1 MSHDPSPLVS
11 RARASSATER
21 EAAAA
26 ARAEAA
32 QWRTLAADQERQLKT
47 VRAETTE
54 LRQGLAA
61 RPWRSQTLAQP
72 DPADH
77 RAAARPWDSGGG
89 VLEAEPVG
97 QGWRRT
103 AQRASEEREAA
114 EVLEAAAQ
122 SVHKRRLT
130 PAEQDQS
137 FAALHRRALLAAE
150 CRQKAREDIV
160 ARRDDQLKRRQV
172 SAGKQANWGELLERL
187 YAAPRQR
194 SAGSVDAGAAQ
205 PSDARQELLD
215 WDMETAVARL
225 TAQLE
230 EEREAH
236 AAELEKLHQLVAA
249 VCREAELPESRV
261 EKLWAGQAEPDAAPP
276 PTQESAAEL
285 AERVRREIAER
296 SRRNARRQQFLRVA
310 ATTSVN
316 SVAPAGT
323 VAYASGV
330 RRRTE
335 SPAALE

>member
-1 MSHDPSPLVS
+1 MAHDSSPLVS

-32 QWRTLAADQERQLKT
+32 QWRTLAADQERQLQT

-61 RPWRSQTLAQP
+61 NGT
-72 DPADH
+72 
-77 RAAARPWDSGGG
+77 ARPCQWDSGGG

-150 CRQKAREDIV
+150 CRQKAREEIV

-194 SAGSVDAGAAQ
+194 GAGSVDAGAAQ

-215 WDMETAVARL
+215 WDLETA
-225 TAQLE
+225 LE

-236 AAELEKLHQLVAA
+236 AAELERLHQLVAA

-261 EKLWAGQAEPDAAPP
+261 EKLWAGQAVPDDAPP
-276 PTQESAAEL
+276 ATQESAAEL
-285 AERVRREIAER
+285 AERVRAEIAER
-296 SRRNARRQQFLRVA
+296 TRRNARRQQFLCVA
-310 ATTSVN
+310 ATTGVDSVTP
-316 SVAPAGT
+316 VGT

>member
-1 MSHDPSPLVS
+1 MGWGCRGARGMAHDPSPLVS

-32 QWRTLAADQERQLKT
+32 QWRTLAEDQERQLQT

-61 RPWRSQTLAQP
+61 NGT
-72 DPADH
+72 
-77 RAAARPWDSGGG
+77 ARPWDSGGG

-150 CRQKAREDIV
+150 CRQKAREEIV
-160 ARRDDQLKRRQV
+160 ARREDQLKRRQV

-194 SAGSVDAGAAQ
+194 SAAAQ

-215 WDMETAVARL
+215 WDLETAVARL

-236 AAELEKLHQLVAA
+236 AAELERLHQLVAA

-261 EKLWAGQAEPDAAPP
+261 EKLWAGQAVPDDAPP
-276 PTQESAAEL
+276 ATQESAAEL
-285 AERVRREIAER
+285 AERVRAEIAER

-310 ATTSVN
+310 ATTGVDSETPV
-316 SVAPAGT
+316 GT

>member
-1 MSHDPSPLVS
+1 MWGRGGGAGQSDRAHMSHEPSPGVTS

-32 QWRTLAADQERQLKT
+32 QWRTLAEDQERQLQT

-61 RPWRSQTLAQP
+61 NGT
-72 DPADH
+72 
-77 RAAARPWDSGGG
+77 ARPWDSGGG

-137 FAALHRRALLAAE
+137 FAALHRRALLAAD
-150 CRQKAREDIV
+150 CRQKAREEIV
-160 ARRDDQLKRRQV
+160 ARREDQLKRRQV

-215 WDMETAVARL
+215 WDLETAVATL

-236 AAELEKLHQLVAA
+236 AAELERLHQLVAA

-261 EKLWAGQAEPDAAPP
+261 EKLWAGQAVPDDAPP
-276 PTQESAAEL
+276 ATQESAAEL
-285 AERVRREIAER
+285 AERVRAEIAER

-310 ATTSVN
+310 ATTGVDSV
-316 SVAPAGT
+316 SPAGT